1 MTINL
6 NKELFDF
13 QCIMSAAEAFKEL
26 AEFDISNTDKKYYSV
41 QLKNCVYSEETTGK
55 EFENYLSIK
64 SDEPKE
70 ENSYL
75 IYNGILTS
83 TIY

>member
-55 EFENYLSIK
+55 EFENYLI
-64 SDEPKE
+64 DLQ
-70 ENSYL
+70 NVV
-75 IYNGILTS
+75 NRNVD
-83 TIY
+83 